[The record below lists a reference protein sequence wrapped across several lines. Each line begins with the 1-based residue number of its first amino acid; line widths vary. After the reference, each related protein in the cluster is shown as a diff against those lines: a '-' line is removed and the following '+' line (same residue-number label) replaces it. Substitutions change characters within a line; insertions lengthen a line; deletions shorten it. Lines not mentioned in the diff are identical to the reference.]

1 MQHMPGPVSAQ
12 APIGVFD
19 SGIGGLSILR
29 ALRHALPQEDFI
41 YVADTGHAPYGERDE
56 DFVQARAQHIAQD
69 LIEHQGIKLLVVAC
83 NTATAAAIQGL
94 RARWP
99 QCPIVGVEPALKP
112 AAASSLTHRVG
123 VLATRGTLAS
133 EKFAQLQASLATAAD
148 FVLQPCDGLAA
159 AIEDGDT
166 ARTSALCERYV
177 HALGPLGARA
187 GQIDTLVLGCTHYA
201 FAMDD
206 FVRLAGSQVRI
217 LETGAPVARRTRQL
231 LQQAQQLRTDAPS
244 GRLTLQ
250 SSGDLR
256 TLETAVQR
264 WLAAAPAA

>member
-1 MQHMPGPVSAQ
+1 MPQPVSAD

-19 SGIGGLSILR
+19 SGIGGLSILHG
-29 ALRHALPQEDFI
+29 LRHTLPQEDFI

-56 DFVQARAQHIAQD
+56 EFVQARAAHIAQD
-69 LIEHQGIKLLVVAC
+69 LIEQQGIKLLVVAC
-83 NTATAAAIQGL
+83 NTATAVAIQAL

-112 AAASSLTHRVG
+112 AAASSHTHRVG

-133 EKFAQLQASLATAAD
+133 EKFAQLQASIPGATD

-159 AIEDGDT
+159 AIEDGDS
-166 ARTSALCERYV
+166 ARTSDLCERYV
-177 HALGPLGARA
+177 RALGALGTQA

-201 FAMDD
+201 FAMND
-206 FVRLAGSQVRI
+206 FVRLVGPQVRI
-217 LETGAPVARRTRQL
+217 LETGEPVARRARQL
-231 LQQAQQLRTDAPS
+231 LQETQRLRSSPQA

-250 SSGDLR
+250 SSGDLP
-256 TLETAVQR
+256 TLQAAAQR
-264 WLAAAPAA
+264 WLDGPQVA